1 MTYKEAAEIL
11 GTLKFNLTHCGGCY
25 CKGDTEALTI
35 AETVLKDLYRIQEA
49 TAKERGERHE

>member
-1 MTYKEAAEIL
+1 MTYKEAAEII

-35 AETVLKDLYRIQEA
+35 AETVLKDLARIAEEMV
-49 TAKERGERHE
+49 KERGGRHE